1 MLTKFK
7 RLINL
12 QIKPR
17 VSDEK
22 ISGGESSGTTSQT
35 LPPQSSMF
43 HQITPSQPLA
53 LKHNREVAELE
64 DLGGNVQQLFRH
76 F

>member
-1 MLTKFK
+1 MG
-7 RLINL
+7 
-12 QIKPR
+12 
-17 VSDEK
+17 DEE

-43 HQITPSQPLA
+43 HQITPPQPVA
-53 LKHNREVAELE
+53 LKHSGEVAELE
-64 DLGGNVQQLFRH
+64 ALGGKVQHLFRH